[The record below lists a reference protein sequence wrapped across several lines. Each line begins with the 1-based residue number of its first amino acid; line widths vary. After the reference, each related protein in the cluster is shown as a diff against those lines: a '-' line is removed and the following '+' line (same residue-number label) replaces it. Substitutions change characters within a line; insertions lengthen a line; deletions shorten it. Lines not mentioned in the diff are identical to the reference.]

1 MKIVKLVVSKA
12 RRQKFS
18 PVVNCKMKTELTIV
32 SGFLSQ
38 PIYFFPGL
46 NFEQINLVN
55 SAHVPDHFF
64 NWQKEVVPFC
74 KGTQT
79 L

>member
-1 MKIVKLVVSKA
+1 MKTVKLLGSKS

-18 PVVNCKMKTELTIV
+18 PLVNCKMKTELTTV

-38 PIYFFPGL
+38 SFFFPGPD
-46 NFEQINLVN
+46 FEQIPLAN